1 MTPFLQ
7 PTRGAGPGATG
18 GADLREPYARRVP
31 ASTALKVA
39 AIPLMLAGGAGVAV
53 QSQINGRL
61 AHELGGTTTAAL
73 TSAVISFG
81 TGLVLV
87 AVITLGS
94 RERRAGIGR
103 VATAVQEG
111 HLPRAALL
119 AGLLGAVLVASQGI
133 TVATIGVAMFSVGLT
148 AGQSSAGLVVD
159 QLGLGPGG
167 QHRWNVSRLIAAS
180 FAVAA
185 VALAAGERLIG
196 SFAWE
201 TALFALLPLA
211 AGAGAALQTA
221 LNGRISHHGGPWVT
235 SLNNFVVGFAGLV
248 VVWLLCLVLD
258 PRLETPPTRWWLYL
272 GGPIGL
278 VFIWLAA
285 VLVRVHGV
293 LVLALCLI
301 AGQVIGAEA
310 IELLGPEKHVGPLG
324 IAAGGLVVLGVVVAL
339 ARRPS
344 AT

>member
-1 MTPFLQ
+1 MT
-7 PTRGAGPGATG
+7 
-18 GADLREPYARRVP
+18 

-39 AIPLMLAGGAGVAV
+39 AVPLMLLGGAGVAV

-61 AHELGGTTTAAL
+61 AHDLGGTTTAAL
-73 TSAVISFG
+73 TAAVISFG

-87 AVITLGS
+87 SVITLGS
-94 RERRAGIGR
+94 RERRGGIGR
-103 VATAVQEG
+103 VLAAVREG
-111 HLPRAALL
+111 RLPRAALL
-119 AGLLGAVLVASQGI
+119 AGLFGALVVASQGL
-133 TVATIGVAMFSVGLT
+133 TVATIGVAMFSVALT
-148 AGQSSAGLVVD
+148 AGQSSAGLLVD
-159 QLGLGPGG
+159 HLGLGPGG
-167 QHRWNVSRLIAAS
+167 QHRWNVPRLIAAS
-180 FAVAA
+180 FAVLA
-185 VALAAGERLIG
+185 VGLAAGERLVG
-196 SFAWE
+196 AFSWQ
-201 TALFALLPLA
+201 TALYGLLPLA

-221 LNGRISHHGGPWVT
+221 LNGRISQHGGPWVT
-235 SLNNFVVGFAGLV
+235 SLNNFVVGFGALV
-248 VVWLLCLVLD
+248 AVWLVCLLLD
-258 PRLETPPTRWWLYL
+258 PRLEALPTQWWLYL

-278 VFIWLAA
+278 LFIWLAA

-344 AT
+344 ATT